1 MPDHD
6 RDGGNLCRRCVW
18 SAHSVPHSLPLPNHE
33 GPAWARNDPFQPS
46 AVRSEEPAERNPRVS
61 RVFGYA
67 CLTGT
72 AGASTVDRWR
82 HRIVTHCATEGL
94 ALELVFI
101 DNGVSDTT
109 RTRPGWTAL
118 LDILG
123 LDDGPED
130 RQRLVVVPGLAHLS
144 GDLATLVRMRAQL
157 DHAGATTSIMPRTPH
172 RRPRDRTS
180 NRPA

>member
-1 MPDHD
+1 M
-6 RDGGNLCRRCVW
+6 
-18 SAHSVPHSLPLPNHE
+18 
-33 GPAWARNDPFQPS
+33 
-46 AVRSEEPAERNPRVS
+46 S

-123 LDDGPED
+123 LDDGPEG

-157 DHAGATTSIMPRTPH
+157 DHAGATTSIMPRTPPH